1 MTLLAADL
9 LAAATDQV
17 GWDDFGNPQF
27 ICGLEVLVESINAEA
42 ALTEVGAA
50 AQRQRILGLLANR
63 LRLQQALAEHPEIR
77 SERIAAPIVIVG
89 LPRTGSTMTHRLLA
103 SDPAHTAMLWWEG
116 RHPAML
122 PGERRGEPTERRELG
137 RAEVEA
143 VVAASPQAMSIHPW
157 DFEGA
162 DEEVLLIEHSFHS
175 SVPEAHMHL
184 PSYSRWV
191 EAQNHAPVYRDLL
204 AMLQHLQWQTPGRRA
219 KRWVLKSP
227 HHLGYLDALFEV
239 FPDAKVIQTH
249 RDPMQTVPSLCSM
262 CANLATPLTR
272 APDPQAI
279 GAHWL
284 RKLSRNLNACMKA
297 ATHRPDNFLDLHF
310 RAMVQD
316 PIAQMTRVYEFVG
329 ERFGDRAEAAMRAYR
344 EDDAH
349 QADAHAYNLADYG
362 LSEAQ
367 IDSLFGTY
375 IKRYGFLPR

>member
-9 LAAATDQV
+9 LKAAAELV
-17 GWDDFGNPQF
+17 GRDDFGNPQF
-27 ICGLEVLVESINAEA
+27 IRGLEALVESINAEA
-42 ALTEVGAA
+42 ALTEAGMA
-50 AQRQRILGLLANR
+50 AQHQRLLGLLANR
-63 LRLQQALAEHPEIR
+63 LRLQRALAEHPEILN
-77 SERIAAPIVIVG
+77 ERIAAPIVIVG

-122 PGERRGEPTERRELG
+122 PGERRGKPNERRELG

-143 VVAASPQAMSIHPW
+143 VVAASPEAMQIHPW

-175 SVPEAHMHL
+175 SVPEAHMRL

-191 EAQNHAPVYRDLL
+191 EAQDHAPVYRDLL
-204 AMLQHLQWQTPGRRA
+204 AMLQHLQWQTPGRAA

-227 HHLGYLDALFEV
+227 HHLGHMDALFEV

-262 CANLATPLTR
+262 CANLAAPLTR
-272 APDPQAI
+272 APNPQAI

-284 RKLSRNLNACMKA
+284 RRLSRSLNACMKT
-297 ATHRPDNFLDLHF
+297 ATARPDSFLDLHF

-316 PIAQMTRVYEFVG
+316 PIAQMAQVYEFVG

-367 IDSLFGTY
+367 IDRLFSAY
-375 IKRYGFLPR
+375 IKRYGLR

>member
-9 LAAATDQV
+9 LKAAERV
-17 GWDDFGNPQF
+17 GRDDFGNPQF
-27 ICGLEVLVESINAEA
+27 IRGLEALVDSINGEA
-42 ALTEVGAA
+42 ALTEAGMA

-63 LRLQQALAEHPEIR
+63 LRLQQALAEHPEILN
-77 SERIAAPIVIVG
+77 ERIAAPIVIVG

-122 PGERRGEPTERRELG
+122 SGERRGEPTERRELG

-143 VVAASPQAMSIHPW
+143 VVAASPEAMQIHPW

-191 EAQNHAPVYRDLL
+191 EAQDHAPVYRDLL
-204 AMLQHLQWQTPGRRA
+204 AMLQHLQWQTPGRA
-219 KRWVLKSP
+219 TKRWVLKSP
-227 HHLGYLDALFEV
+227 HHLGHMDALFEV

-262 CANLATPLTR
+262 CANLAAPLTR
-272 APDPQAI
+272 APNPQAI

-284 RKLSRNLNACMKA
+284 RRLSRSLNACMNT
-297 ATHRPDNFLDLHF
+297 ATARPDSFLDLHF
-310 RAMVQD
+310 RTMVQD
-316 PIAQMTRVYEFVG
+316 PIAQMARVYEFVG

-367 IDSLFGTY
+367 IDSLFSAY
-375 IKRYGFLPR
+375 IKRYELR

>member
-9 LAAATDQV
+9 LKAAAEQV
-17 GWDDFGNPQF
+17 GRDDFGNPQF
-27 ICGLEVLVESINAEA
+27 IRGLEALVESINTEA
-42 ALTEVGAA
+42 ALTEAGMA
-50 AQRQRILGLLANR
+50 AQHQRLLGLLANR
-63 LRLQQALAEHPEIR
+63 LRLQRALAEHPEILN
-77 SERIAAPIVIVG
+77 ERIAAPIVIVG

-122 PGERRGEPTERRELG
+122 PGERRGKPNERRDLG

-143 VVAASPQAMSIHPW
+143 VVAASPEAMQIHPW

-175 SVPEAHMHL
+175 SVPEAHMRL

-191 EAQNHAPVYRDLL
+191 EAQDHAPVYRDLL
-204 AMLQHLQWQTPGRRA
+204 AMLQHLQWQTPGRAA

-227 HHLGYLDALFEV
+227 HHLGHMDALFEV
-239 FPDAKVIQTH
+239 FPDAKIIQTH

-262 CANLATPLTR
+262 CANLAAPLTR
-272 APDPQAI
+272 APNPQAI

-284 RKLSRNLNACMKA
+284 RRLSRSLKACMKT
-297 ATHRPDNFLDLHF
+297 ATARPDSFLDLHF

-316 PIAQMTRVYEFVG
+316 PIAQMAQVYEFVG
-329 ERFGDRAEAAMRAYR
+329 ERFGDRAEAAMCAYR

-367 IDSLFGTY
+367 IDRLFSAY
-375 IKRYGFLPR
+375 IKRYGLR